1 MDRDQTEIGQAGVFS
16 KTGIIKMSKPYIP
29 KEISWLSFNDRVLQ
43 EAENKD
49 APLIERLKFMG
60 IYSNNLD
67 EYFRV
72 RVATLKRIS
81 MFGSKSR
88 KILGYNPKA
97 TLKRIHEIVLTQT
110 TKFEKNYSKLLKE
123 LENHKVHI
131 INERQL
137 TPDQVEFVRD
147 YFHKEVRTRLM
158 PYLIDKDSEFPNLT
172 DDAIYLA
179 IHLSKNDSLKRRY
192 ALLEIPT
199 DILPRF
205 ILLPE
210 KGEDKYIIFLDD
222 IIRFGLKDI
231 FFIFDFD
238 EISAYTIKLTKDAEL
253 EIADDISESYIDK
266 LSKSLQQRKKG
277 TPVRFIYDRCL
288 PPDLL
293 KIITKKL
300 NFGTDDV
307 IIPSNR
313 YHNFKDFMKFPDL
326 GKKQFHNAELIPV
339 YHRDIQVGKSI
350 LSVIKEKDVMLFFPY
365 HPFDHFIDLLRE
377 ASIDPYVTSVQ
388 ITLYR
393 LARNSS
399 VINALLNAVR
409 NGKDVTTVVE
419 LQARFDEEANIQWGN
434 KLLEEGVKVI
444 YGVPGLKVHS
454 KLCLIT
460 RVKNK
465 VTERYAAVGTGNFNE
480 DTARIYTDHLL
491 LTSNKKITYEVF
503 KAFNFFSVNY
513 KKDNFYHLVL
523 SPFFLRNKV
532 TLLIENEIRN
542 ARAGKKAFIY
552 LKLNNLTDIDII
564 NYLYEASSA
573 GVKIRLIIRG
583 MLSLVPGIKKVS
595 DNIKAIGIVDRF
607 LEHSRFMIFCND
619 GNEQVFITSADLM
632 PRNLDHR
639 IEVTCPIFDKNI
651 KLELR
656 KIFDIQWED
665 NVKARIFNESQSND
679 FVKSDGKSIQS
690 QIEVYNY
697 LKKVNDKSPE
707 KGFSQPAKTS

>member
-1 MDRDQTEIGQAGVFS
+1 
-16 KTGIIKMSKPYIP
+16 MSKKYIP
-29 KEISWLSFNDRVLQ
+29 KEISWLSFNERVLQ

-49 APLIERLKFMG
+49 IPLIERFKFMG

-81 MFGSKSR
+81 MYGPKSKN
-88 KILGYNPKA
+88 ILGYNPKA
-97 TLKRIHEIVLTQT
+97 TLKKIHETVLIQNN
-110 TKFEKNYSKLLKE
+110 KFEKNYTKLLKE
-123 LENHKVHI
+123 LENHKIYI
-131 INERQL
+131 INEKQL
-137 TPDQVEFVRD
+137 NPEQVEFVQN

-158 PYLIDKDSEFPNLT
+158 PYLIEKDSELPNLT

-179 IHLSKNDSLKRRY
+179 VYLSKKDSQKRRY
-192 ALLEIPT
+192 ALLEVPT
-199 DILPRF
+199 AILPRF
-205 ILLPE
+205 ILLPDKGDE
-210 KGEDKYIIFLDD
+210 KHIIFLDD

-277 TPVRFIYDRCL
+277 SPVRFIYDRCL
-288 PPDLL
+288 PEDLL

-300 NFGTDDV
+300 NFGPDDV

-313 YHNFKDFMKFPDL
+313 YHNFKDFMKFPNL
-326 GKKQFHNAELIPV
+326 GQKQFYYEDIVPIP
-339 YHRDIQVGKSI
+339 HRDIQHGKSI
-350 LSVIKEKDVMLFFPY
+350 LSAIKKKDIMLFFPY

-377 ASIDPYVTSVQ
+377 ASIDPFVTSIQ

-409 NGKDVTTVVE
+409 NGKEVTTVVE
-419 LQARFDEEANIQWGN
+419 LQARFDEEANIHWGN
-434 KLLEEGVKVI
+434 KLLDEGVKVI

-460 RVKNK
+460 RVHGD
-465 VTERYAAVGTGNFNE
+465 VAERYAAVGTGNFNE

-491 LTSNKKITYEVF
+491 LTTNKKITNEVY

-523 SPFFLRNKV
+523 SPFFLRNKI
-532 TLLIENEIRN
+532 TLLIENEIKN
-542 ARAGKKAFIY
+542 AKEGKKAYIY
-552 LKLNNLTDIDII
+552 FKLNNLTDTEIV
-564 NYLYEASSA
+564 NYLYEASNA

-583 MLSLVPGIKKVS
+583 MLSLVPGIKKQS
-595 DNIKAIGIVDRF
+595 ENIKAIGVVDRY
-607 LEHSRFMIFCND
+607 LEHSRFLIFCN
-619 GNEQVFITSADLM
+619 GGVEQIYISSADLM

-651 KLELR
+651 RSEIR
-656 KIFDIQWED
+656 NIFDIQWKD
-665 NVKARIFNESQSND
+665 NVKARIFNETQSNE
-679 FVKSDGKSIQS
+679 FVKSGNDIIQS
-690 QIEVYNY
+690 QKEVYKY
-697 LKKVNDKSPE
+697 LKITNEKAPE
-707 KGFSQPAKTS
+707 K